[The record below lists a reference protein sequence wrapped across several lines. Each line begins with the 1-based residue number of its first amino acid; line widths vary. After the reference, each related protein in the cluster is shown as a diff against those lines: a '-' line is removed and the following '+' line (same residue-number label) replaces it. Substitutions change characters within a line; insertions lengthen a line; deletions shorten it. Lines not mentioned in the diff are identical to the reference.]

1 MKKRIYTDNE
11 IKKLKACLFVRE
23 IKRKCEIDYD
33 PVFKLWTIMMRYEFP
48 ELTAREIFA
57 RAGFDIDILNNKL
70 PQRRIKEWKDNYI
83 KFGVSYFLPEDE
95 VYKSKNKISMNNH
108 HHVNHNIK
116 YRFYISNFIILKK
129 CMIYRKII
137 LKK

>member
-1 MKKRIYTDNE
+1 
-11 IKKLKACLFVRE
+11 
-23 IKRKCEIDYD
+23 
-33 PVFKLWTIMMRYEFP
+33 MMRYEFP

-95 VYKSKNKISMNNH
+95 VYKSKNKILNKSDEEDKLRNQLLD
-108 HHVNHNIK
+108 
-116 YRFYISNFIILKK
+116 FILNKLES
-129 CMIYRKII
+129 YGNR
-137 LKK
+137 

>member
-95 VYKSKNKISMNNH
+95 VYKSKNKILNKSDEEDKLRNQLLD
-108 HHVNHNIK
+108 
-116 YRFYISNFIILKK
+116 FILNKLES
-129 CMIYRKII
+129 YGNR
-137 LKK
+137 